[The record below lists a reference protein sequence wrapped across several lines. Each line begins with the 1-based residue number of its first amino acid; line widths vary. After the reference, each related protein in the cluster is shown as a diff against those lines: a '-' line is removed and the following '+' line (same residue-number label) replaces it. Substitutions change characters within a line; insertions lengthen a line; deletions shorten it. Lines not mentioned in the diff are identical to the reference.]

1 MGRHVTRDRDLDA
14 RARAMGRDAAQECV
28 EVGMFDPPT
37 LNDPAWASVRPHVRY
52 LLGRDGTQK
61 ELELVAC
68 EWQAGVAEIWAG
80 RFGDRRN

>member
-1 MGRHVTRDRDLDA
+1 MGRRTTRDRNLEA

-28 EVGMFDPPT
+28 EVGLFEPPA
-37 LNDPAWASVRPHVRY
+37 LNEPAWGSVRPHARY

-68 EWQAGVAEIWAG
+68 EWQAGVDEIWAG
-80 RFGDRRN
+80 RFSDRRN